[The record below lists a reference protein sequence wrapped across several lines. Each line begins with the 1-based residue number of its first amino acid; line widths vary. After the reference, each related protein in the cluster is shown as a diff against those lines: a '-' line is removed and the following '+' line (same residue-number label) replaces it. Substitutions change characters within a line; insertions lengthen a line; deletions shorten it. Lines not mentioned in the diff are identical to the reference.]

1 MKIEIFYSFSWNVF
15 LKKNIVK
22 LDFVNLKILNPWK
35 VQDPLTQKLK
45 DTTKLK
51 ISRYIFKNKKKN
63 AR

>member
-51 ISRYIFKNKKKN
+51 ISWYIFKNKKKN